1 MSIQTSICPKCGKEG
16 FHMHEITF
24 ATEAERLKARSLTSL
39 IATRLYGTSSVRQAE
54 YDSMMR
60 AFDDCFPPIAPPKMV
75 PEEWLTLIN
84 TEGHRV
90 GDLYDRTAPLTA
102 SSGYRIARVRVVEVD
117 DE

>member
-1 MSIQTSICPKCGKEG
+1 MPKP
-16 FHMHEITF
+16 ITF
-24 ATEAERLKARSLTSL
+24 STEAERVKARKQYLAIDKVAWPSEQGRS
-39 IATRLYGTSSVRQAE
+39 AE
-54 YDSMMR
+54 R
-60 AFDDCFPPIAPPKMV
+60 FDAAFPPIAPPKMV